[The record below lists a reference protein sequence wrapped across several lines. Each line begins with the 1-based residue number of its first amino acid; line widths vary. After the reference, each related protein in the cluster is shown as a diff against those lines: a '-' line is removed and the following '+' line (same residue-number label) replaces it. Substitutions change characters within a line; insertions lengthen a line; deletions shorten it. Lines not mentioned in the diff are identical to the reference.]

1 MLWFKKNFLITI
13 SSDIPSLSKC
23 PDGLRKLFFLKKIS
37 INRGIK
43 VILIFGPI
51 HRLFSL
57 TYINDIRSS
66 RNTNREKEVNGWS
79 SAILKSLFS
88 TQLTKKVAPYG
99 IYIRWYLINR
109 CARKEQSLLFD
120 TYKAFD

>member
-1 MLWFKKNFLITI
+1 MSGWIKETFL
-13 SSDIPSLSKC
+13 SE
-23 PDGLRKLFFLKKIS
+23 KIS
-37 INRGIK
+37 INQGIK

-66 RNTNREKEVNGWS
+66 RNTKREEEVNGWS

-109 CARKEQSLLFD
+109 CACKEQPLLFD
-120 TYKAFD
+120 LYKAFE